1 MNSAEEEGFA
11 YCGEFI
17 RRRDEDRWLAAHYA
31 PPAERDRLYALYALH
46 LEIERIPGLVS
57 EPPLGEIRLQWWRE
71 AIEETATGK
80 TPRAHPA
87 IGAARAGEILDAPT
101 CEAFGTAID
110 ARARLL
116 YGEPFTSCDE
126 LTEFLLRADAFL
138 AVLAARRLAPSMSDD
153 QERALERA
161 GLANALARRG
171 LVLAPALRNEIR
183 DRVENLHREAAPLLR
198 TLPPRAMPAAAH
210 FALTRRYLFSERGP
224 SPLVKRLGIF
234 AAVASGRV

>member
-1 MNSAEEEGFA
+1 MNSAEEETFA

-31 PPAERDRLYALYALH
+31 PPAERRRLYALYALH
-46 LEIERIPGLVS
+46 LEIERIPALVS
-57 EPPLGEIRLQWWRE
+57 EPQLGEIRLQWWRE
-71 AIEETATGK
+71 AIEELGRSGA
-80 TPRAHPA
+80 PRAHPA
-87 IGAARAGEILDAPT
+87 IEAARAGEILDAPAR
-101 CEAFGTAID
+101 EAFGTAID

-126 LTEFLLRADAFL
+126 LADFLLRADAFL
-138 AVLAARRLAPSMSDD
+138 AALAARRLAPISDD

-171 LVLAPALRNEIR
+171 PVLAPALRNEIR
-183 DRVENLHREAAPLLR
+183 DRVEKLHREAAPLLR
-198 TLPPRAMPAAAH
+198 TLSPRAMPAAAH
-210 FALTRRYLFSERGP
+210 FALTRGYLFSGRGP
-224 SPLVKRLGIF
+224 SPLAKRVRIF